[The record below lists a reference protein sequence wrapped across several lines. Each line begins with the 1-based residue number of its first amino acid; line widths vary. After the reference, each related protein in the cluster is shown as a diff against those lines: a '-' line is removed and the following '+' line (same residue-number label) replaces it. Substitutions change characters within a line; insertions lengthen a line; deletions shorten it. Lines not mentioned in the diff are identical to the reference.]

1 MRFSPEQNQEP
12 QGEEKKEVPEKIVHI
27 SSLNDLPPETKEE
40 LKKSKATIVKMLGMP
55 EPLENS
61 SGYDLLDFMAFQNV
75 QISHLQKEIKLLLQE
90 LIPKIASEIDK
101 KADRVTW

>member
-12 QGEEKKEVPEKIVHI
+12 EGEEKKEVPEKIVHI
-27 SSLNDLPPETKEE
+27 SSLNDLPQETKEE

-75 QISHLQKEIKLLLQE
+75 QISALQKEIKMLLQE
-90 LIPKIASEIDK
+90 IIPQLSAALDE